1 MIGFHQVKGSVQSNE
16 WLTFAELKVQC
27 NQVSGS
33 VQSKKAFDIAKR
45 EALLMFFF
53 AFAIFLFVFR
63 RTTIGIREK
72 RCKFVAEIREGEKP
86 PLAPPGGRE
95 AIRMASSF

>member
-1 MIGFHQVKGSVQSNE
+1 MIGFRRTKGSVQSNE
-16 WLTFAELKVQC
+16 WFGESKESLRLC
-27 NQVSGS
+27 Y
-33 VQSKKAFDIAKR
+33 KKAFDYAKR
-45 EALLMFFF
+45 EPLLMFFF

>member
-1 MIGFHQVKGSVQSNE
+1 M
-16 WLTFAELKVQC
+16 
-27 NQVSGS
+27 SGS

-45 EALLMFFF
+45 EPLLMFFF

-72 RCKFVAEIREGEKP
+72 RCKFVAETREGERP
-86 PLAPPGGRE
+86 PSCSPEGEGSHPDGKLILKLTPIKNRGVKQPLYRRYDG
-95 AIRMASSF
+95 

>member
-1 MIGFHQVKGSVQSNE
+1 
-16 WLTFAELKVQC
+16 
-27 NQVSGS
+27 
-33 VQSKKAFDIAKR
+33 
-45 EALLMFFF
+45 MFFF

-86 PLAPPGGRE
+86 PPAPPRRE
-95 AIRMASSF
+95 GSHPDGKLILKLKPIKKRGVKQPLYRRYDG

>member
-1 MIGFHQVKGSVQSNE
+1 M
-16 WLTFAELKVQC
+16 
-27 NQVSGS
+27 
-33 VQSKKAFDIAKR
+33 QSKKAFDFAKR

-72 RCKFVAEIREGEKP
+72 RCKFVAEIREGERPPSNSPEVEGCHPDGKLILKLKP
-86 PLAPPGGRE
+86 IKNRGVIQPLYRRYDG
-95 AIRMASSF
+95 

>member
-1 MIGFHQVKGSVQSNE
+1 
-16 WLTFAELKVQC
+16 
-27 NQVSGS
+27 
-33 VQSKKAFDIAKR
+33 VQSKKAFDFAKR

-53 AFAIFLFVFR
+53 AFANFLFVFR